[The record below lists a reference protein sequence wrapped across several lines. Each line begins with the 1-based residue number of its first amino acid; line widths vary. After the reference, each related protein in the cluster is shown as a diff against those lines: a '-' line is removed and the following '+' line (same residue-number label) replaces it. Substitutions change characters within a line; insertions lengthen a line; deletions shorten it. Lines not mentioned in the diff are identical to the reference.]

1 MSKGPLD
8 YHRLELSIA
17 VNPDDARR
25 ILPAVSARHR
35 RILDVGCGAGQTLI
49 ASNLEEGVLA
59 VGADLDYLALAYGR
73 QQAKNINFVRA
84 AGEALPFKNDSFD
97 LVICRVALPYMHVE
111 RALREMFRVLDET
124 GELWLVLH
132 PLSMTATELFANLRQ
147 LNSKATIYRLWVLGN
162 GLTLH
167 LFGKQ
172 WRWPLHPKR
181 YESWQSAAR
190 TRRML
195 LTAGFH
201 EINVNRDNHFVISA
215 RKIERASGAA
225 SGLSSAM

>member
-17 VNPDDARR
+17 ANPDDARR

-73 QQAKNINFVRA
+73 QQATNINFVRA